1 MLESQPFPVR
11 SRALKQGLWVAC
23 ATRTVITK
31 RAPGLDSCCCCRKGV
46 DRVRADA
53 AQTTASM
60 QAKARTKR
68 QPQKLSAAATAE
80 LAKAEAIH
88 TNEVILATMKDRLSK
103 VEENLRT
110 LAAGF

>member
-1 MLESQPFPVR
+1 
-11 SRALKQGLWVAC
+11 
-23 ATRTVITK
+23 
-31 RAPGLDSCCCCRKGV
+31 
-46 DRVRADA
+46 
-53 AQTTASM
+53 M